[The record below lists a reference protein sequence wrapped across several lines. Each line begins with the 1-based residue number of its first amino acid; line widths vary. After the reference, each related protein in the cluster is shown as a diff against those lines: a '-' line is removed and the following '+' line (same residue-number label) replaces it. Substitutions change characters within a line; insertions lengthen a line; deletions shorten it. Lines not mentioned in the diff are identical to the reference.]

1 MARFLRE
8 LTEAITPAS
17 VGALGRAGVT
27 PDMLRGPRWT
37 RAARGFYRPA
47 DAGVSTPTQR
57 ILDVAALLP
66 AGAVIGGWAAAY
78 ALGVDWLDGLD
89 HLTLEPLPVTVVLPP
104 RMRRRSLPGV
114 QVRPAEPRLGQGGDH
129 RRHSFHRRAENG
141 SGSRPVGAGPYRSRG
156 GAGRLPGLP
165 GALARKAHSRRDRIA
180 WPAWRTTGPSG
191 DRAEQ
196 VSSVR
201 SPWESRLRMLYVLGL
216 RLPSPSVNQPVF
228 DQLEN
233 FLGAPDLLDEKAGLA
248 LEYDGARWSLQ
259 SDHGHRDRE
268 QHREDNAREEGLE
281 RVGLLV
287 VRAEKAD
294 LTRFRPSLERRITA
308 ARADG
313 LSRDRRRDRGRPSRR
328 PTGTGC
334 PPERAG
340 GCRAS
345 TRLFGPRTSLWS
357 ADYRGGMRV
366 RYGPWHGGPDPLKPP
381 FDVRAALDQIGQEVL
396 SAGSLRDAL
405 RDLRQRG
412 ARRPRW
418 SGPAGGAAPQAA
430 GRSPAPGGSG
440 RHSRPDPCRV
450 GPGPGRRTGGAGRR
464 GRRRCPAGRDGAR
477 HPARRR
483 RRGGPRARRTTSG
496 ARPRLR
502 RRTSRSNRC
511 CSVRCW
517 TPSSPG

>member
-66 AGAVIGGWAAAY
+66 PGAVIGGWAAAY

-114 QVRPAEPRLGQGGDH
+114 RYVQQSRASVKAVTIDGIPFTGERRTALGLARWAPDLTEAVVALDAFLAFRVLSLEKLTAGGTAL
-129 RRHSFHRRAENG
+129 R
-141 SGSRPVGAGPYRSRG
+141 
-156 GAGRLPGLP
+156 GLP
-165 GALARKAHSRRDRIA
+165 GGQQARRAIGLSR
-180 WPAWRTTGPSG
+180 SL
-191 DRAEQ
+191 
-196 VSSVR
+196 VR

-281 RVGLLV
+281 RVGL
-287 VRAEKAD
+287 
-294 LTRFRPSLERRITA
+294 
-308 ARADG
+308 
-313 LSRDRRRDRGRPSRR
+313 
-328 PTGTGC
+328 
-334 PPERAG
+334 
-340 GCRAS
+340 
-345 TRLFGPRTSLWS
+345 
-357 ADYRGGMRV
+357 
-366 RYGPWHGGPDPLKPP
+366 
-381 FDVRAALDQIGQEVL
+381 
-396 SAGSLRDAL
+396 
-405 RDLRQRG
+405 
-412 ARRPRW
+412 
-418 SGPAGGAAPQAA
+418 PA
-430 GRSPAPGGSG
+430 
-440 RHSRPDPCRV
+440 
-450 GPGPGRRTGGAGRR
+450 
-464 GRRRCPAGRDGAR
+464 
-477 HPARRR
+477 
-483 RRGGPRARRTTSG
+483 
-496 ARPRLR
+496 
-502 RRTSRSNRC
+502 
-511 CSVRCW
+511 
-517 TPSSPG
+517 